1 MKHQE
6 TQIERVSKWIE
17 KVTYNDL
24 PKEVVALANL
34 QSMDCIA
41 AICAGHRSHIGQKI
55 YQGFKRKNETGDV
68 LILSTGE
75 SWSLKDS
82 VYYHAAMI
90 NALEMDNFSFMGH
103 LSQSAFSTA
112 WALAYRNKTSHED
125 FLLAS
130 IAAQEVSGRLSAY
143 LSTGPLQGHMRSFI
157 HRVASAI
164 VVTKIHGCEASVIAN
179 AIAIALSGPEFYM
192 IPSSFSADTKVTS
205 TSSATIE
212 GINSGFL
219 AMVGATGALDILE
232 HPAGFVAMFS
242 YLNFV
247 PDFWK
252 KIGSTWV
259 MESIS
264 FKYYASCGYAQGPV
278 NAALSLK
285 KRYPSIVLDDIEKV
299 VVHTPLL
306 SVVLEN
312 FSVPHYKSGLTQV
325 NVNFSTKRSLALA
338 ILYGEPN
345 GDFFG
350 HPELE
355 ARYGVIE
362 ELAQKIQIR
371 HSWRLTIEMIK
382 GFDKSINFPGYPGV
396 FGMSDSQKALKRTKQ
411 VYQNRSLFEWHDLT
425 QLAKLPKGYF
435 RYLFLRYFNSV
446 KGKYVYKSKKSHEQ
460 DLSKMEFKIGAEVI
474 IRFKNGSMI
483 RDSCEIPKGFA
494 GDKNKF
500 NAVNEKFDR
509 ETFPVLGEEKALKI
523 KNLFLNASN
532 QEFRAS
538 FDDIY
543 KKIRTEFLH

>member
-1 MKHQE
+1 MNHSE
-6 TQIERVSKWIE
+6 TQIERVSQWIE
-17 KVTYNDL
+17 KVNYNDL

-41 AICAGHRSHIGQKI
+41 AICAGHRSLVGQKI
-55 YQGFKRKNETGDV
+55 YRGFKRKNETGDV
-68 LILSTGE
+68 LILPTGE
-75 SWSLKDS
+75 LWSLKNS
-82 VYYHAAMI
+82 VYYHSAMI

-112 WALAYRNKTSHED
+112 WALAYRNNTSHED

-130 IAAQEVSGRLSAY
+130 ITAQEISGRLSAY
-143 LSTGPLQGHMRSFI
+143 LSTGPLQGHMRSFV
-157 HRVASAI
+157 HRVAGAI
-164 VVTKIHGCEASVIAN
+164 AVTKIYGCEASVIAN
-179 AIAIALSGPEFYM
+179 AITIALSGPEFYM

-212 GINSGFL
+212 GVNSGFL
-219 AMVGATGALDILE
+219 AMEGATGALDILE

-264 FKYYASCGYAQGPV
+264 FKYYASCAYAQGPV

-285 KRYPSIVLDDIEKV
+285 KNFPSIELDDIEKV

-306 SVVLEN
+306 SVVMEN
-312 FSVPHYKSGLTQV
+312 FSIPHYKSGLTQV

-355 ARYGVIE
+355 SRYALIE
-362 ELAQKIQIR
+362 RLTKKIQIR
-371 HSWRLTIEMIK
+371 HSWKLTIDMIK
-382 GFDKSINFPGYPGV
+382 GFDKSINYPGYPGV
-396 FGMSDSQKALKRTKQ
+396 FGMSDSQKALKKTKK
-411 VYQNRSLFEWHDLT
+411 VYQNRSLFEWNDLV
-425 QLAKLPKGYF
+425 QLARLPKGYF
-435 RYLFLRYFNSV
+435 SYLFLRYFNSV
-446 KGKYVYKSKKSHEQ
+446 KGKYVYKDKKSHEQ
-460 DLSKMEFKIGAEVI
+460 DLSKMEFRIGAEVI
-474 IRFKNGSMI
+474 IKFKNGTEA
-483 RDSCEIPKGFA
+483 RHSCEVPKGFA
-494 GDKNKF
+494 GDKDKH
-500 NAVNEKFDR
+500 NAVSEKFDR
-509 ETFPVLGEEKALKI
+509 ETFTVLGKEKALRI
-523 KNLFLNASN
+523 KHLFLNPNN
-532 QEFRAS
+532 QSFRTMFNEIFFNS
-538 FDDIY
+538 
-543 KKIRTEFLH
+543 